1 MSFTR
6 SRSSSIP
13 VPENAI
19 QQRAWISDAFQP
31 YRFPPQ
37 LGQDTIDPV
46 DGLVHRIHSRF
57 LGVSLLHSSTN
68 HSANVAFYQVTK
80 YEITEIASSDKQ
92 AKINDPSTAI
102 NDLTKNV
109 GINYFGSDQI
119 QTDHSVVL
127 SDSVDTLLSLSEA
140 PVIARSDSHNNHN
153 SNNNNNS
160 SNNSNMM
167 MTDGILLGSEKP
179 LAALPPKKRKR
190 RRIVRFDVVMCLC
203 SPEEVLARDSLEHIS
218 AEQEYYLFPHD
229 AVLETL
235 NNAPPFEVIFSFY
248 LPKTSDPSGHHSLC
262 SCHDHILETSQVS
275 YKTKLE
281 EFAAVCSN
289 SCRLTSPTYPS
300 HPQRRWTDPGLER
313 QFRPECH
320 ILNVRFSNAS
330 RELYMAVKQAVSGF
344 EAAYERMRDLRTL
357 HTQLVASQRAD
368 SVLRSE
374 TRVDF
379 TIPTEEDTGYIHR
392 TTLLDAWS
400 SSDDNSWEK
409 DSHVYEEDR
418 QQTEFLHSDTAL
430 SPKPALGTPF
440 DSPPLITT
448 SVSTN
453 NTKRAAH
460 QCGAEDHKV
469 PELSVMHVASSGS
482 TEKSFVAAAA
492 ALETTMA
499 MVIMVND
506 NSNSNSNFNG
516 GGGGGE
522 NPQLLPKDYRGT
534 KKAEKKRK
542 KSGSGAKKDKRAKV
556 KDARKP
562 MIHTTDEEL
571 EYGNTYTEDDEMES
585 NIDAARNLSIYEDDE
600 SLRALRLSRSSSA
613 AATATAAAAAVFAM
627 SGSREYGARMRSS
640 FEAHSW
646 SSSISDS
653 YSPPLASYITPS
665 LSTPPRQ
672 RRHTADISIA
682 EKMGLSSSS
691 FTMSAGVD
699 AVEAAAVLTLLKR
712 S

>member
-68 HSANVAFYQVTK
+68 HSANVAFYEVTK

-453 NTKRAAH
+453 NTKRAGNTNGSIKKCLY
-460 QCGAEDHKV
+460 CGSK
-469 PELSVMHVASSGS
+469 S
-482 TEKSFVAAAA
+482 TPMWRRGPQGAGTLCNACGVKWKHGKI
-492 ALETTMA
+492 LC
-499 MVIMVND
+499 
-506 NSNSNSNFNG
+506 G
-516 GGGGGE
+516 GGSGVGDNNGD
-522 NPQLLPKDYRGT
+522 DYRGT

>member
-262 SCHDHILETSQVS
+262 SCHDHILETSQ
-275 YKTKLE
+275 
-281 EFAAVCSN
+281 
-289 SCRLTSPTYPS
+289 
-300 HPQRRWTDPGLER
+300 RRWTDPGLER

-453 NTKRAAH
+453 NTKRAGNTNGSIKKCLY
-460 QCGAEDHKV
+460 CGSK
-469 PELSVMHVASSGS
+469 S
-482 TEKSFVAAAA
+482 TPMWRRGPQGAGTLCNACGVKWKHGKI
-492 ALETTMA
+492 LC
-499 MVIMVND
+499 
-506 NSNSNSNFNG
+506 G
-516 GGGGGE
+516 GGSGVGDNNGD
-522 NPQLLPKDYRGT
+522 DYRGT